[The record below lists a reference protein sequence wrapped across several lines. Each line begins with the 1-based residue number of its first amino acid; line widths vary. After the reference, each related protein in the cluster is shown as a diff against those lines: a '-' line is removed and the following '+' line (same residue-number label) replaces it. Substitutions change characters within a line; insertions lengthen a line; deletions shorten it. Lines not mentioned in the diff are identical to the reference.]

1 MYNHA
6 HVYAYCLSIFYIY
19 IYVTNLS
26 NLNIYNYIYTRNAWA
41 LPRRSLEV
49 SHSQTNGNDVE
60 TLPAYGKYN

>member
-1 MYNHA
+1 MY
-6 HVYAYCLSIFYIY
+6 VCC
-19 IYVTNLS
+19 
-26 NLNIYNYIYTRNAWA
+26 IYTRNAWA

>member
-1 MYNHA
+1 MASYR
-6 HVYAYCLSIFYIY
+6 HVTSCIVIETLVVAYRCIHYVYVYI
-19 IYVTNLS
+19 
-26 NLNIYNYIYTRNAWA
+26 YIYTRNAWA